1 MLWFPYLQYTLLAP
15 PTWISSL
22 SSEFVIKSLYG
33 FLIKIGSRKTLSP
46 RKAGDVRALSLLC
59 LPDVT
64 GGLARSGIWQ
74 LLVVKGAQP
83 GREDQ
88 MAVRH
93 TDARAASALQASVGA
108 GAKSGLI
115 QAHRD
120 SGRWAS
126 EELSVSPGLLCRST
140 VSLEVQNTVPEAG
153 SPKSRCQQGQ
163 ASSVVSREGCF
174 LASSSF
180 WRPPSVHDAPWL
192 AAGSP

>member
-74 LLVVKGAQP
+74 LLVVKGSPARSGGPDGCETHRCESSISPPGVCGCRGQIGSDPGAQ
-83 GREDQ
+83 GFRE
-88 MAVRH
+88 
-93 TDARAASALQASVGA
+93 VG
-108 GAKSGLI
+108 K
-115 QAHRD
+115 
-120 SGRWAS
+120 
-126 EELSVSPGLLCRST
+126 
-140 VSLEVQNTVPEAG
+140 
-153 SPKSRCQQGQ
+153 
-163 ASSVVSREGCF
+163 
-174 LASSSF
+174 
-180 WRPPSVHDAPWL
+180 
-192 AAGSP
+192 